1 MLILDVKNVRKYI
14 GDRKLFEVKELSV
27 YDGEIIGIIGRN
39 GVGKTTFLNVLA
51 GIDREIEGEVLLYGK
66 MFFIRQLERRQEMDI
81 PEHLR
86 KKYGI
91 RGNDPNNYSG
101 GECSRFELAG
111 IETAGADLLLA
122 DEPSNHLDME
132 GRNLLLDKLKHF
144 NGAVV
149 LIDHDR
155 YLLDKVCTRILE
167 IEGGEVAEYAG
178 NYSFYKK
185 KKEQQLAGQ
194 WENYYGYVNER
205 QHLEDS
211 ICKVNK
217 KASSIRKAPAR
228 MGNSE
233 ARLHKMQSRQK
244 QGKISGSI
252 KGIATRLE
260 KLEKVEKPRLP
271 EGIRLP
277 DKTVSDIYTGY
288 ALSVKNLDISF
299 SGRNILRDVTFQLPP
314 GTRAVLTGPNGSGKT
329 SLLEAIIRQEKG
341 VEIACRAKTGYMSQE
356 LRELELDKSVMDNVM
371 SAAHCTQH
379 EVRELLA
386 RLLFRRDDVFKLGK
400 VLSGGER
407 VRLALARLLVSDANF
422 LLLDEPTNYLDV
434 PSLEALQ
441 GLLAEYTGT
450 LLFVTHDRMF
460 MDAIAD
466 TVIAIEDGQLVKYM
480 GNYSEYL
487 SWREQK
493 KQDFAGDQVM
503 GLELK
508 RDALFGKLCLLK
520 SDDPLRAELQKAINN
535 IEAELL
541 SCK

>member
-1 MLILDVKNVRKYI
+1 MLILDVKNIRKYI
-14 GDRKLFEVKELSV
+14 GDRKLFEVKDLSV

-51 GIDREIEGEVLLYGK
+51 GVDREIEGKVLLYGK
-66 MFFIRQLERRQEMDI
+66 MFFIRQLERRQVTDV

-101 GECSRFELAG
+101 GECSRFVMAG
-111 IETAGADLLLA
+111 METAGADLLLA

-132 GRNLLLDKLKHF
+132 GRNLLLEKLKYF

-155 YLLDKVCTRILE
+155 HLLDNVCTRILE
-167 IEGGEVAEYAG
+167 IEDGEVTEYAG

-185 KKEQQLAGQ
+185 MKEQKLAGQ

-233 ARLHKMQSRQK
+233 ARLHVMQSRQK
-244 QGKISGSI
+244 QGKVSSSI
-252 KGIATRLE
+252 KGITTRLE
-260 KLEKVEKPRLP
+260 KLENVEKPRLS
-271 EGIRLP
+271 ENIRLP
-277 DKTVSDIYTGY
+277 DKGVPDIYAGY
-288 ALSVKNLDISF
+288 ALSVKDLNISF
-299 SGRNILRDVTFQLPP
+299 SGRSILSGVSFQLLP
-314 GTRAVLTGPNGSGKT
+314 GASAALTGPNGCGKT

-341 VEIACRAKTGYMSQE
+341 VEIAYRAKIGYMSQE
-356 LRELELDKSVMDNVM
+356 LRELDLDKSVMDNVLT
-371 SAAHCTQH
+371 AASCTQH
-379 EVRELLA
+379 EAREVLA
-386 RLLFRRDDVFKLGK
+386 RLLFRRDDVLKLGK

-407 VRLALARLLVSDANF
+407 VRLSLARLLVSDANF

-434 PSLEALQ
+434 PSLDALQ
-441 GLLAEYTGT
+441 GLLAEYAGT
-450 LLFVTHDRMF
+450 LIFVTHDRMF
-460 MDAIAD
+460 IDAVAD

-487 SWREQK
+487 DWRQQK
-493 KQDFAGDQVM
+493 KTVAGDSLLS
-503 GLELK
+503 LEIR
-508 RDALFGKLCLLK
+508 RDALIGKLCLLK
-520 SDDPLRAELQKAINN
+520 IDDVRRKSLEEEISIIETELSQYK
-535 IEAELL
+535 
-541 SCK
+541 